1 MRNLKIKNLFKP
13 VIEKISKI
21 FKSKYGIYV
30 KGVILLAALYLV
42 LAPFIPEIVW
52 RVGRAGDSVYLPH
65 RQFTNLGDVFD
76 KQGEGGDEKSSDKEI
91 NMIAIP
97 AVGIEAPIVEGEDE
111 DALSRGAWRRPLSST
126 PDEGGNTVITGHRFQ
141 YLPPNNLTFYH
152 LDKAREDDKIFV
164 YWDGMQY
171 DYVVT
176 DIFVV
181 EPSQVE
187 IEENTAE
194 PRLTLYTCTPLW
206 TAQNRL
212 VIIAEPVR
220 TGSNQV
226 ELEDIVN

>member
-1 MRNLKIKNLFKP
+1 MHNIKNLLKS
-13 VIEKISKI
+13 VIQKISEI
-21 FKSKYGIYV
+21 IKSKYGIYL
-30 KGVILLAALYLV
+30 KGLILLGALYLI
-42 LAPFIPEIVW
+42 LAPFIPEIAW
-52 RVGRAGDSVYLPH
+52 RAGRAGDRIYLPH
-65 RQFTNLGDVFD
+65 RQFTNFGELFNN
-76 KQGEGGDEKSSDKEI
+76 QGEDEQSLDQEM
-91 NMIAIP
+91 NMISIP

-126 PDEGGNTVITGHRFQ
+126 PDNGGNTVITGHRFQ
-141 YLPPNNLTFYH
+141 YLPPNNMTFYH
-152 LDKAREDDKIFV
+152 LDKVREDDKIFV

-187 IEENTAE
+187 IEENTAK

-206 TAQNRL
+206 TAQKRL
-212 VIIAEPVR
+212 VIIAEPVV
-220 TGSNQV
+220 TDSDQV